1 MENLNH
7 TELGRAL
14 NAAGIEFAT
23 TSTRQH
29 APNFEYFDDDFI
41 GKHGDELATV
51 DYFMTTTPMFINVRI
66 KDYIRA
72 VDLII
77 DMEEQTNEH

>member
-7 TELGRAL
+7 IEPGRAL
-14 NAAGIEFAT
+14 NAAGIEYSIT
-23 TSTRQH
+23 NTRQH
-29 APNFEYFDDDFI
+29 EPHFECFDEDFI
-41 GKHGDELATV
+41 NKHGDEWATV
-51 DYFMTTTPMFINVRI
+51 DYFMITTPRFINVRI

-77 DMEEQTNEH
+77 DMEQENEY